1 MWGLNVRLHYR
12 LSYGGSYK
20 FSQIS
25 LRISSFAYPLVWG
38 LNVRLHYRL
47 SYGGISVI
55 CSDFSEITS
64 KIQSNVRYLNVR
76 SHYRLSYGGI
86 CVHLFRCIFSG
97 DSCVNRPSASPLM
110 ARITDAHRFEL
121 KTVHR
126 TVFLTLKPS
135 RVRFR
140 KHNQYHNV
148 ISWQRTSSFLVTR
161 AGIEPALPAWEAG
174 VLTAWPTSHFSR
186 DSLLWAPCFWCT
198 IRGSNPGH
206 PD

>member
-1 MWGLNVRLHYR
+1 MAPPTGLEPVTSWLTVMRSTDWAMEEY
-12 LSYGGSYK
+12 LSVP
-20 FSQIS
+20 FQI
-25 LRISSFAYPLVWG
+25 
-38 LNVRLHYRL
+38 LN
-47 SYGGISVI
+47 
-55 CSDFSEITS
+55 
-64 KIQSNVRYLNVR
+64 SN
-76 SHYRLSYGGI
+76 
-86 CVHLFRCIFSG
+86 G
-97 DSCVNRPSASPLM
+97 DSCGNRPSASLLM

-121 KTVHR
+121 KTVHW

-140 KHNQYHNV
+140 KQNQYQNV
-148 ISWQRTSSFLVTR
+148 INRQRVSSILVTR